1 MPPVKSASF
10 LDLPQELHDMIFGYL
25 KLRNLARLALASK
38 ACYKSVN
45 PSIWRNVAGINTLL
59 ELMPVDVWNGMKVE
73 DYGKLDDLPLDR
85 LPLTVDHWKPVYKLS
100 SLIKNFWLHDIP
112 CTVLRRVIDCPPA
125 ATLLPSL
132 RRLRIFLDYTQRQRL
147 FTGSRQSSL
156 YLDYI
161 KLFKATIPSDLQE
174 LDLWNSLALGD
185 ILDHCTQISR
195 LSIMEF
201 RDGPAFYSLH
211 EHARDSLLQCLPRC
225 QQLTEVTLV
234 LPFPRHSKVLE
245 ILATFPNLSSVHVSF
260 TFSTQ
265 MPWSGGPPRYPRHA
279 FPALSRLVLEYVTL
293 EDAKDVIE
301 TGKDRALGKLAV
313 RTLGRET
320 PETLHTLVTALERHC
335 NTDHLLAVDF
345 VRWGCDASDLGEPQP
360 VLFDHVAPLA
370 NFPHVEVARFRAFRG
385 VRIAEEQW
393 EHWAKSW
400 PKLRRYSWRTV
411 NVDAAAHPS
420 CSLATLSSFAKF
432 CPNIEEMRLQ
442 IDASTI
448 PPSPSLP
455 PRETLANRRV
465 AITFAAPCEISCAED
480 VVEFLRQTF
489 GDVTVHLGYQDRG
502 MTTGNQELCR
512 RECQWELVRALTS
525 GKR

>member
-1 MPPVKSASF
+1 MPVESASF
-10 LDLPQELHDMIFGYL
+10 LDLPQELHDMIVGYL
-25 KLRNLARLALASK
+25 ELRNLARLALTSK
-38 ACYKSVN
+38 ACYKSAN
-45 PSIWRNVAGINTLL
+45 PFIWRNVAGIDTLL
-59 ELMPVDVWNGMKVE
+59 KLMPVDVWNGMKVE
-73 DYGKLDDLPLDR
+73 DYGKLDDLPIDR
-85 LPLTVDHWKPVYKLS
+85 LPLTVDHWTPIYKLT
-100 SLIKNFWLHDIP
+100 SLIKIFCLPQIP
-112 CTVLRRVIDCPPA
+112 RTVLRRIIDCPPA

-132 RRLRIFLDYTQRQRL
+132 RRLRIFLDYSQRQRL
-147 FTGSRQSSL
+147 FSRQSSL

-174 LDLWNSLALGD
+174 LDLWNSLALGG

-234 LPFPRHSKVLE
+234 LPFPRHSKVME
-245 ILATFPNLSSVHVSF
+245 ILATFPNLSSVDVSF
-260 TFSTQ
+260 AFTTQ
-265 MPWSGGPPRYPRHA
+265 MSWSGGPPRYPRHA
-279 FPALSRLVLEYVTL
+279 FPALRRLILIKVSL
-293 EDAKDVIE
+293 EDAKDIIE

-313 RTLGRET
+313 VTLGRES
-320 PETLHTLVTALERHC
+320 PETLHTLVTALGLHC
-335 NTDHLLAVDF
+335 NPDHLLEVDF
-345 VRWGCDASDLGEPQP
+345 SRCFYDVPDLGEPQP
-360 VLFDHVAPLA
+360 VLFDHAAPLV
-370 NFPHVEVARFRAFRG
+370 NFPHIEVARFETFRG

-400 PKLRRYSWRTV
+400 PKLRRFSWITV
-411 NVDAAAHPS
+411 DVDATTHPT

-448 PPSPSLP
+448 PPSSALP
-455 PRETLANRRV
+455 PREPLANRRV
-465 AITFAAPCEISCAED
+465 TIVLTAPCEISSAGD

-489 GDVTVHLGYQDRG
+489 GDVTVHLGYRDRG
-502 MTTGNQELCR
+502 KTTGNQELCR
-512 RECQWELVRALTS
+512 RECQWELVMALTS